1 MGALLKKDF
10 ITSRYVY
17 TVAILIV
24 GIAICVSSMYNFEGG
39 TLMIYLLGTLMVP
52 LMANKF
58 TATDEMRRNYDVI
71 INSFPV
77 RRIDVVLSKFI
88 YYLASYI
95 LTSFILLAII
105 TIVRDFHKEELT
117 MIYIIQSLSFIYYC
131 LIIGVT
137 NFIYYRYDYGVA
149 TKYSAIIII
158 AVINVPIIIL
168 RLVDNINPNISVKIT
183 NYLLESTAHGIYVA
197 TAIILLGL
205 IIYAL
210 FVQLS
215 IIGYRKRNL

>member
-10 ITSRYVY
+10 ITSRYIY
-17 TVAILIV
+17 TISILVV
-24 GIAICVSSMYNFEGG
+24 GILVCFASMYSFGA
-39 TLMIYLLGTLMVP
+39 TLLIYLLGTFMVP

-58 TATDEMRRNYDVI
+58 TATDEMRKNYDVI

-77 RRIDVVLSKFI
+77 KRIDVVLSKFI
-88 YYLASYI
+88 YYFISYV
-95 LTSFILLAII
+95 LCSFIFLLIMFLVGNFPKEQL
-105 TIVRDFHKEELT
+105 TI
-117 MIYIIQSLSFIYYC
+117 IYIVQSLSFIYYC
-131 LIIGVT
+131 LIIGIT
-137 NFIYYRYDYGVA
+137 NFVYYRYDYGVA
-149 TKYSAIIII
+149 SKYSSIIII
-158 AVINVPIIIL
+158 AIINVPIIIL
-168 RLVDNINPNISVKIT
+168 RLVDNVNPNISAKIT

>member
-10 ITSRYVY
+10 ITSRYIY
-17 TVAILIV
+17 TISILVV
-24 GIAICVSSMYNFEGG
+24 GIVVCFTSMYSFEA
-39 TLMIYLLGTLMVP
+39 TLLIYLLGTFMVP

-58 TATDEMRRNYDVI
+58 TATDEMRKNYDVI

-77 RRIDVVLSKFI
+77 KRIDVVLSKFI
-88 YYLASYI
+88 YYFISYV
-95 LTSFILLAII
+95 LCSFILLLIMFLVGNFTKEQL
-105 TIVRDFHKEELT
+105 TI
-117 MIYIIQSLSFIYYC
+117 IYIVQSLSFIYYC
-131 LIIGVT
+131 LIIGIT
-137 NFIYYRYDYGVA
+137 NFVYYRYDYGVA
-149 TKYSAIIII
+149 SKYSSLIIIVI
-158 AVINVPIIIL
+158 ANVPIIIL
-168 RLVDNINPNISVKIT
+168 RLVNNINPNISVKIT

-197 TAIILLGL
+197 TAIILAGL

>member
-10 ITSRYVY
+10 ITSRYIY
-17 TVAILIV
+17 TISILVV
-24 GIAICVSSMYNFEGG
+24 GIVVCFASMYSFEA
-39 TLMIYLLGTLMVP
+39 TLLIYLLGTFMVP

-58 TATDEMRRNYDVI
+58 TATDEMKKNYDVI

-77 RRIDVVLSKFI
+77 KRIDVVLSKFI
-88 YYLASYI
+88 YYFISYV
-95 LTSFILLAII
+95 LCSFILLLIMFL
-105 TIVRDFHKEELT
+105 VGNFHKEQLII
-117 MIYIIQSLSFIYYC
+117 IYIVQSLSFIYYC
-131 LIIGVT
+131 LIIGIT
-137 NFIYYRYDYGVA
+137 NFVYYRYDYGVA
-149 TKYSAIIII
+149 TKYSSIIII
-158 AVINVPIIIL
+158 AIINVPIIIL

-197 TAIILLGL
+197 TAIILVGL
-205 IIYAL
+205 IIYTL